1 MSSAPG
7 ASTPAL
13 DADTR
18 TGVTVL
24 SGLWSGATYAVA
36 RALLAAGPPLL
47 LIRYDLTSD
56 GGGYVR
62 RVIGAGTDLVDEH
75 RGVLHGG
82 VSQSLRED
90 LLPTVAR
97 LVGAGPYKH
106 AVLMLPAVV
115 EPEAVAAACAGC
127 LVDGVPLAE
136 LMRVDSYVTVV
147 HADHLLDGLSNG
159 DDLVALGIQAG
170 DDDHRSL
177 ADVVVRQVEYADAL
191 VLWGSCAEDPLDTA
205 RVHALLHHLAPWA
218 TCLHVSDDLVDATGL
233 AGRLLDSRRHRP
245 EIPGVPARGI
255 EGYPLGVHDP
265 QPTYD
270 VVSTVFRARRP
281 FHPRRL
287 HDMLGALNTGVV
299 RSRGHLWLASQ
310 PDTIVTW
317 DFAGGG
323 LALRGLGRWLA
334 AVPEELWHRFS
345 DQRRL
350 AASVEWHPYYDDR
363 HHYLVFIGID
373 LDPAD
378 LHRALSRCLLTDAEL
393 ADGPEIWRTY
403 PDPFAGC
410 FPLPDA
416 HAHFPAAGPA

>member
-1 MSSAPG
+1 MPSAPL
-7 ASTPAL
+7 ASTPVC
-13 DADTR
+13 
-18 TGVTVL
+18 VTVL

-47 LIRYDLTSD
+47 LIRYDLTSTGD
-56 GGGYVR
+56 GYVR
-62 RVIGAGTDLVDEH
+62 RVMSSDTHRVDEH
-75 RGVLHGG
+75 RGVLRGG
-82 VSQSLRED
+82 VSHTLRDEV
-90 LLPTVAR
+90 LPTVAR
-97 LVGAGPYKH
+97 LVSTHPHQH

-115 EPEAVAAACAGC
+115 EPEAVATACAGC
-127 LVDGVPLAE
+127 LVDGVPLAD
-136 LMRVDSYVTVV
+136 LLRVDSYVTVV
-147 HADHLLDGLSNG
+147 HADYLLDGLSNG

-191 VLWGSCAEDPLDTA
+191 VLWGSCANGPFDTA
-205 RVHALLHHLAPWA
+205 QVRALLHHLAPWA
-218 TCLHVSDDLVDATGL
+218 ACLHLSDDLVDATDL
-233 AGRLLDSRRHRP
+233 ARRLLDSRRHRP
-245 EIPGVPARGI
+245 EIPGVPARGV

-270 VVSTVFRARRP
+270 VVTAVFRARRP
-281 FHPRRL
+281 FHPQRL
-287 HDMLGALNTGVV
+287 HEMLGAVNAGVV

-323 LALRGLGRWLA
+323 LALGSLGRWLA
-334 AVPEELWHRFS
+334 AVPDELWHRFS

-363 HHYLVFIGID
+363 HHYLVFIGVD
-373 LDPAD
+373 LEPAG

-393 ADGPEIWRTY
+393 ADGPAIWRAY
-403 PDPFAGC
+403 SDPFAGC

-416 HAHFPAAGPA
+416 HSHISAAGPA